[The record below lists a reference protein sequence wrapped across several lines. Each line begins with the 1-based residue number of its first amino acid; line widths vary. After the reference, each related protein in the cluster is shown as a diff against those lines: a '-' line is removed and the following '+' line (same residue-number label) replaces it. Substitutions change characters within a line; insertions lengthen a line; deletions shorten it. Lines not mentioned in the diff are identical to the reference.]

1 MKFHL
6 CSPQVNAWTGDWTDL
21 RRDRPDA
28 SPTTAGGGGS
38 VILVME
44 LRTEVSEIAG
54 WTVVNVWGEL
64 DVATSPSLRETL
76 IRLVGEGSTR
86 LVLDLE
92 GVDFL
97 DSTGLG
103 TIISALKRV
112 RTHDGDLRLVCTRS
126 RIARLFEITGLD
138 KAVPLLPSVDAAVA
152 GG

>member
-1 MKFHL
+1 
-6 CSPQVNAWTGDWTDL
+6 
-21 RRDRPDA
+21 
-28 SPTTAGGGGS
+28 
-38 VILVME
+38 ME

-54 WTVVNVWGEL
+54 WTVVSIFGEL
-64 DVATSPSLRETL
+64 DVATAPALREKL
-76 IRLVGEGSTR
+76 IDLVGDGTSQ

-112 RTHDGDLRLVCTRS
+112 RTHGGDMRLVCTQG
-126 RIARLFEITGLD
+126 RIRRLFEITGLD
-138 KAVPLLPSVDAAVA
+138 KAVPLLPDLDAAVA